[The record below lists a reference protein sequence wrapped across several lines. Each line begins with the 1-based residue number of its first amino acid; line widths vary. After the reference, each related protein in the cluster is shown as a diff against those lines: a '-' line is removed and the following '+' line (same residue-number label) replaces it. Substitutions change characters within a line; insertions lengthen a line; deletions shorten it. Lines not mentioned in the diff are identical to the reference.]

1 MNQSKLEE
9 IYTDFINGDIYGTI
23 PKTEYARILMSGV
36 DQILEKVSDKD
47 LRGEFQD
54 AVGRAES
61 AGEVQGFVLGFKYAV
76 QLLGECADA
85 GKWV

>member
-1 MNQSKLEE
+1 MNQSKIEE
-9 IYTDFINGDIYGTI
+9 IYTGFINGDAYNTI

-36 DQILEKVSDKD
+36 DQILEKMSDKD
-47 LRGEFQD
+47 LQREFQD